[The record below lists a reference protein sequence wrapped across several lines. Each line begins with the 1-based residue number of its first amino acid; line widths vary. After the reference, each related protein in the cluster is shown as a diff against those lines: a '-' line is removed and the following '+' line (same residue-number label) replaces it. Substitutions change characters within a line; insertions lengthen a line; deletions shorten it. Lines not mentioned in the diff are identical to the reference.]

1 MNQDQKIHK
10 ILDNRNAY
18 DKKKEVQFRDFMPK
32 LTHTKKNFEELGI
45 KLHYIPTGF
54 TDICCNLI
62 IYYYHMLLSSLKEE
76 KFNHH

>member
-1 MNQDQKIHK
+1 MHMIKRK
-10 ILDNRNAY
+10 KFSFVILCLN
-18 DKKKEVQFRDFMPK
+18 
-32 LTHTKKNFEELGI
+32 THTKKNFEELGI

-76 KFNHH
+76 KNLTTIDACYFMIAAC